1 MSRGVQ
7 IKIGIYSGCYK
18 EGGQLRSL
26 TVRVIVLVYVDD
38 LIITRDFSK
47 EIQRT
52 RENLS
57 VQFQINELE
66 ELKHFLGLEVE
77 RTKEGLFLA
86 NKNMPKTFYKGTEC
100 LTTNL
105 FLLLWIPILG
115 YKTIKARI

>member
-1 MSRGVQ
+1 
-7 IKIGIYSGCYK
+7 
-18 EGGQLRSL
+18 
-26 TVRVIVLVYVDD
+26 VRVIVLVYVDD

-77 RTKEGLFLA
+77 HTKEGLFLA

-100 LTTNL
+100 LTANI
-105 FLLLWIPILG
+105 FLLLWIPMLG
-115 YKTIKARI
+115 YKKIKARIWKM